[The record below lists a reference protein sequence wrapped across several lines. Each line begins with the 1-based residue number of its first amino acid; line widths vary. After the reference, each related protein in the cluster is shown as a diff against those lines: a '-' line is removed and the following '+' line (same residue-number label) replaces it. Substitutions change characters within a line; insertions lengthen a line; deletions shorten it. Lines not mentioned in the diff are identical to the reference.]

1 MECLNTIFEIFF
13 NLNLLLYCDN
23 SSLRLLNCIY
33 HMFVLRY
40 YISFLVV
47 MCGSGCFLSDNN
59 QSTKT
64 YGKELQI
71 CGIELLLRFWSY

>member
-1 MECLNTIFEIFF
+1 
-13 NLNLLLYCDN
+13 
-23 SSLRLLNCIY
+23 
-33 HMFVLRY
+33 MFVLRY

-71 CGIELLLRFWSY
+71 CGIELLLRFWSYY